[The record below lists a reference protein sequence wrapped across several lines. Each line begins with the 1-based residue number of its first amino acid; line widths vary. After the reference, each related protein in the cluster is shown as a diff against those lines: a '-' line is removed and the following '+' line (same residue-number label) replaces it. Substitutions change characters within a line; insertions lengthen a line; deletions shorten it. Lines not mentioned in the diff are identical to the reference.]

1 MPPGRAGLDKPCLPR
16 VAVRRS
22 SAPEPRKESSMRRSV
37 AVPLTLLA
45 FLAILFPVRGHAQS
59 FNGSISGKVLDS
71 TGAVVAGAELVL
83 KNAATGVELRRKSTD
98 SGDYAFRNLVPGNY
112 ELRASSAGFKPHVQ
126 K

>member
-45 FLAILFPVRGHAQS
+45 FVAILFPVRGHAQS

-71 TGAVVAGAELVL
+71 TGAVVAGPELVV
-83 KNAATGVELRRKSTD
+83 KNARTGVELRRKSTEL
-98 SGDYAFRNLVPGNY
+98 GDCGFLNPVHVNA
-112 ELRASSAGFKPHVQ
+112 ELPASS
-126 K
+126 